1 MQGTTLIQG
10 GAMMH
15 LVCVD
20 SDNEG
25 VNEMFTVGFV
35 KIGGNDL

>member
-10 GAMMH
+10 GAMIH
-15 LVCVD
+15 RVCVD

-25 VNEMFTVGFV
+25 VNEMVT
-35 KIGGNDL
+35 LLAS

>member
-10 GAMMH
+10 GAMIH
-15 LVCVD
+15 RVCVD

-25 VNEMFTVGFV
+25 VNEMVTPWLRKDRG
-35 KIGGNDL
+35 